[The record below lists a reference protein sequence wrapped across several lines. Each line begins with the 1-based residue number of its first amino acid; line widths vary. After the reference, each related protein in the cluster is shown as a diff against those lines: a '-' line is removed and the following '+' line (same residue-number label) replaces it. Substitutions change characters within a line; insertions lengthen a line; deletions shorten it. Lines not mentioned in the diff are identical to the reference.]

1 MTAGVAVMVCRG
13 SLTTEQLACAFS
25 LLRVTCE
32 GQFGTISDAC
42 RRLNS
47 SAPKAGLIPS
57 RGRRSAEASRAYG
70 SVALGLSRSVP
81 DEFRELAE
89 KEL

>member
-1 MTAGVAVMVCRG
+1 MMAGVAVMVYRG
-13 SLTTEQLACAFS
+13 SLTTEQLACILAAA
-25 LLRVTCE
+25 LAQ

-47 SAPKAGLIPS
+47 LAPSAGLIPS
-57 RGRRSAEASRAYG
+57 RSRRRAEASRECG